1 MSKVFYVYILATKL
15 NGTLY
20 IGITNNLLRRI
31 YEHKKK
37 IIKGFTEKY
46 SVNKLVYYEE
56 STDIRLVIQ
65 REKQLKWWKRSW
77 KIKLIEDFNP
87 DWTDLYY
94 EIGGK
99 DDLFDDYYD
108 ELKKS
113 GFRLSPE

>member
-1 MSKVFYVYILATKL
+1 MKKVFCIYILANKS

-20 IGITNNLLRRI
+20 IGITNNLLRRV

-46 SVNKLVYYEE
+46 SIDKLVYYED
-56 STDIRLVIQ
+56 SIDVRLVIQ

-87 DWTDLYY
+87 NWRDLYY
-94 EIGGK
+94 EIGGT
-99 DDLFDDYYD
+99 DDLFDGYYD
-108 ELKKS
+108 ELRNS
-113 GFRLSPE
+113 G